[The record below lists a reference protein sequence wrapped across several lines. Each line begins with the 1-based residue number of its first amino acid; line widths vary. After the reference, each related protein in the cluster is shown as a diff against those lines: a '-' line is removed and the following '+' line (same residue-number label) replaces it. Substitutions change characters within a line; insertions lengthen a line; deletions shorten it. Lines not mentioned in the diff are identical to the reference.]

1 MKKSYSIIQ
10 GLVFFCILY
19 CGAGLYVSPGIQI
32 GFNSNQ
38 GFFYGYQISVGVF
51 SSSMEAGIPVGFVPA
66 ISTGVKRYPKSK
78 NRETYTDLQL
88 TYSMFEIL
96 DMGIPAGIGFGK
108 INKGNISSYRIKTFF
123 WLYSNYCFDFE
134 LENKSYNITAIP
146 TLPISSAALQ
156 DFWMC

>member
-1 MKKSYSIIQ
+1 MIKTYSIVP
-10 GLVFFCILY
+10 GLFFFCILY
-19 CGAGLYVSPGIQI
+19 CGDAGIYVSPGIQI

-51 SSSMEAGIPVGFVPA
+51 SSSMEAGVPVGFVPA
-66 ISTGVKRYPKSK
+66 ISTGVKKYHKTK
-78 NRETYTDLQL
+78 NRETYTDLQI
-88 TYSMFEIL
+88 TKMVV
-96 DMGIPAGIGFGK
+96 PAGIGFGK

-146 TLPISSAALQ
+146 TLPISSSLL
-156 DFWMC
+156 FY

>member
-1 MKKSYSIIQ
+1 MKKLYSIIQ

-66 ISTGVKRYPKSK
+66 ISTGVKKYHKTK
-78 NRETYTDLQL
+78 NRETYTDLQI
-88 TYSMFEIL
+88 TKVVV
-96 DMGIPAGIGFGK
+96 PAGIGFGK

-123 WLYSNYCFDFE
+123 WLNLNYCFDFE

-146 TLPISSAALQ
+146 TLPISSATLM
-156 DFWMC
+156 DY

>member
-66 ISTGVKRYPKSK
+66 ISTGVKKYHKTK
-78 NRETYTDLQL
+78 NRETYTDLQI
-88 TYSMFEIL
+88 TKMVV
-96 DMGIPAGIGFGK
+96 PAGIGFGK

-146 TLPISSAALQ
+146 TLPISSATLT
-156 DFWMC
+156 DF

>member
-1 MKKSYSIIQ
+1 MKKLYSIIQ

-19 CGAGLYVSPGIQI
+19 CSAGLYVSPGIQI

-51 SSSMEAGIPVGFVPA
+51 SQHMEAGIPVGFVPA
-66 ISTGVKRYPKSK
+66 ISTGVKKYHKSK
-78 NRETYTDLQL
+78 NRETYTDIQL
-88 TYSMFEIL
+88 TYSMFQL
-96 DMGIPAGIGFGK
+96 PNLGIPAGLGFGK

-146 TLPISSAALQ
+146 TLPISSNSIEG
-156 DFWMC
+156 F

>member
-19 CGAGLYVSPGIQI
+19 CGAGLYVSPGVQI

-51 SSSMEAGIPVGFVPA
+51 SSYQEAGVPNGFVPA
-66 ISTGVKRYPKSK
+66 ISTGVKKYHKTK

-88 TYSMFEIL
+88 TY
-96 DMGIPAGIGFGK
+96 IPCSYMLIPPDIGFGK

-146 TLPISSAALQ
+146 TLPLSSAALKE
-156 DFWMC
+156 F

>member
-66 ISTGVKRYPKSK
+66 ISTGVKKYHKTK

-88 TYSMFEIL
+88 TYSMFHTPNL
-96 DMGIPAGIGFGK
+96 GIPAGIGFGK
-108 INKGNISSYRIKTFF
+108 INKENLSSYRIKTFF

-146 TLPISSAALQ
+146 TLPISSAALK
-156 DFWMC
+156 DF

>member
-1 MKKSYSIIQ
+1 MKKSYSIVP
-10 GLVFFCILY
+10 GLIYFCILY
-19 CGAGLYVSPGIQI
+19 CGDAGIYVSPGIQI

-51 SSSMEAGIPVGFVPA
+51 SDSDSYGIPVGFVPA
-66 ISTGVKRYPKSK
+66 ISTGVKKFHKTK

-88 TYSMFEIL
+88 TYSMFYQIPDL
-96 DMGIPAGIGFGK
+96 GIPAGIGFGK
-108 INKGNISSYRIKTFF
+108 INKGNISSYRMKTFV

-146 TLPISSAALQ
+146 TLPISSSLL
-156 DFWMC
+156 FY

>member
-51 SSSMEAGIPVGFVPA
+51 SSSAEAGIPVGFVPA
-66 ISTGVKRYPKSK
+66 ISTGVKKYHKTK
-78 NRETYTDLQL
+78 NRETYTDLQI
-88 TYSMFEIL
+88 TKMVV
-96 DMGIPAGIGFGK
+96 PAGIGFGK

-146 TLPISSAALQ
+146 TLPISSAGLKG
-156 DFWMC
+156 F

>member
-51 SSSMEAGIPVGFVPA
+51 SSSMEAGVPVGFVPA
-66 ISTGVKRYPKSK
+66 ISTGVKKYHKTK
-78 NRETYTDLQL
+78 NRETYTDLQI
-88 TYSMFEIL
+88 TKVVV
-96 DMGIPAGIGFGK
+96 PAGIGFGK
-108 INKGNISSYRIKTFF
+108 INKGNISSYRMKTFF

-146 TLPISSAALQ
+146 TLPISSAL
-156 DFWMC
+156 D

>member
-19 CGAGLYVSPGIQI
+19 CGYVDAYVSPGIQI

-51 SSSMEAGIPVGFVPA
+51 SNSDSYGIPVGFVPA
-66 ISTGVKRYPKSK
+66 ISTGVKKYHKTK
-78 NRETYTDLQL
+78 NRETYTDLQI
-88 TYSMFEIL
+88 TKMVV
-96 DMGIPAGIGFGK
+96 PAGIGFGK

-134 LENKSYNITAIP
+134 LENKSYNVTAIP
-146 TLPISSAALQ
+146 TLPISSATLM
-156 DFWMC
+156 DY

>member
-51 SSSMEAGIPVGFVPA
+51 SNSIEAGIPVGFVPA
-66 ISTGVKRYPKSK
+66 ISTGVKKYHKTK
-78 NRETYTDLQL
+78 NRETYTDLQI
-88 TYSMFEIL
+88 TKVVV
-96 DMGIPAGIGFGK
+96 PAGIGFGK
-108 INKGNISSYRIKTFF
+108 INKGNISSYRMKTFF

-146 TLPISSAALQ
+146 TLPISSATLM
-156 DFWMC
+156 DY

>member
-51 SSSMEAGIPVGFVPA
+51 SSSWEAGVPDGFVPA
-66 ISTGVKRYPKSK
+66 ISTGVKKYHKTK
-78 NRETYTDLQL
+78 NRETYTDLQI
-88 TYSMFEIL
+88 TKMVV
-96 DMGIPAGIGFGK
+96 PAGIGFGK

-156 DFWMC
+156 DF

>member
-66 ISTGVKRYPKSK
+66 ISTGVKKYHKTK
-78 NRETYTDLQL
+78 NRETYTDLQI
-88 TYSMFEIL
+88 TKMVV
-96 DMGIPAGIGFGK
+96 PAGIGFGK

-146 TLPISSAALQ
+146 TLPISSAALKE
-156 DFWMC
+156 F

>member
-1 MKKSYSIIQ
+1 MKKLYSIIQ

-19 CGAGLYVSPGIQI
+19 CGYGDAGLYVSPGIQI

-51 SSSMEAGIPVGFVPA
+51 SRSEEAGIPVGFVPA
-66 ISTGVKRYPKSK
+66 ISTGVKKYHKTK
-78 NRETYTDLQL
+78 NRETYMDLQI
-88 TYSMFEIL
+88 TKMVV
-96 DMGIPAGIGFGK
+96 PAGIGFGK

-146 TLPISSAALQ
+146 TLPISSAL
-156 DFWMC
+156 D

>member
-51 SSSMEAGIPVGFVPA
+51 SSSMEAGVPVGFVPA
-66 ISTGVKRYPKSK
+66 ISTGVKKYHKTK
-78 NRETYTDLQL
+78 NRETYTDLQI
-88 TYSMFEIL
+88 TKMVV
-96 DMGIPAGIGFGK
+96 PAGIGFGK

-146 TLPISSAALQ
+146 TLPISSAGL
-156 DFWMC
+156 MRL

>member
-1 MKKSYSIIQ
+1 MKKLYSIIQ
-10 GLVFFCILY
+10 GLVFFCTLY

-51 SSSMEAGIPVGFVPA
+51 SSNMEAGIPVGFVPA
-66 ISTGVKRYPKSK
+66 ISTKVKKYHKTK
-78 NRETYTDLQL
+78 NRETYTDLQI
-88 TYSMFEIL
+88 TKMVV
-96 DMGIPAGIGFGK
+96 PAGIGFGK

-146 TLPISSAALQ
+146 TLPISSAALKE
-156 DFWMC
+156 F

>member
-1 MKKSYSIIQ
+1 MKKSYSIVP
-10 GLVFFCILY
+10 GLIFFCILY

-38 GFFYGYQISVGVF
+38 GFFYGYQMSVGVF
-51 SSSMEAGIPVGFVPA
+51 SSSAEAGIPVGFVPA
-66 ISTGVKRYPKSK
+66 ISTGVKKYHKTK
-78 NRETYTDLQL
+78 NRETYTDLQI
-88 TYSMFEIL
+88 TKMVV
-96 DMGIPAGIGFGK
+96 PAGIGFGK

-146 TLPISSAALQ
+146 TLPISSAL
-156 DFWMC
+156 D